1 LGAKGFIIHSMLI
14 NKTEQ
19 NMSLNTKTYSKL
31 LRETAKQNG
40 VELLNGR
47 WTDGLGPSRRTIGQ
61 DRLVTFKIN
70 TTTGNFD
77 KFIKELST
85 MTLLI
90 SGKAPRHTTPRK
102 DIETRMAPGGLG
114 YSRERFES
122 DHSFVYLKY
131 NTVAA

>member
-1 LGAKGFIIHSMLI
+1 
-14 NKTEQ
+14 
-19 NMSLNTKTYSKL
+19 MSLNTKTYSKL

-40 VELLNGR
+40 VELLKGR

-90 SGKAPRHTTPRK
+90 SGKAPRHTTPRQ
-102 DIETRMAPGGLG
+102 DRESRMAPGGLG
-114 YSRERFES
+114 FSRESFDA
-122 DHSFVYLKY
+122 DHKFTYLKF